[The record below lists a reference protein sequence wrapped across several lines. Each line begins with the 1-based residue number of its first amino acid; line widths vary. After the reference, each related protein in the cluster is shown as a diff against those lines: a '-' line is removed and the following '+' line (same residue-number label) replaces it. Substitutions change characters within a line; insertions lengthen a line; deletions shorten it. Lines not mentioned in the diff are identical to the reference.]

1 MITYWGGNMR
11 QFLDNLNIRN
21 KIWLMILLFLGAIVV
36 GSAVDVS
43 TIRST
48 LWAEKELK
56 TRHLVETAYSVLARY
71 YELQKN
77 GTLTEA
83 VARAEAIGTIKAL
96 RYEGNEYFWINDLGK
111 PIPTMIMHPT
121 VPSLDG
127 KLLDAEKFN
136 CATSQSFGDTG
147 KVIETG
153 GKKNLFVAFVEVADK
168 SGKGYVTYNWP
179 KPKAGGGASEE
190 LYPKLSYVKKFEPW
204 GWMIGSGI
212 YVDDVD
218 ATIVARVWHNV
229 ALVALSAVII
239 LLIAGVLVRSITRPL
254 AEIANAMGGIAEGD
268 GDLTKRLEERGGTEI
283 VLLATGFNHFSAKIQ
298 QAMLRVVEAT
308 HLINADS
315 AQLST
320 VAQQTG
326 NNIIHQDQETA
337 SVAGAIHS
345 MLENVQ
351 RVAASASSAVTAAQ
365 LADTEANLGMKVV
378 GETISSIHSVADE
391 VGHAA
396 KVIAELEDDSR
407 NIGTILETIKGI
419 AEQTNLLA
427 LNAAIEAARAG
438 EQGRGFAVVADEVR
452 KLAQSTQE
460 ATARIQDLIERL
472 QVKALAAVKVM
483 EEGRVRVDASV
494 GQAGNAGA
502 SLEKI
507 TRAVASIRDMNGEI
521 ASSAKDQLGVAEGI
535 NTSIA
540 TINQMAA
547 VTSAG
552 VRSTEEAVAN
562 LAKLVDQLKNSVGQ
576 FKVGSGKLDLTSAKS
591 AHLNWKIRLRAFL
604 DGKATLTEE
613 EAVSHHHCAFGK
625 WYYSEGLKN
634 FGHIQELR
642 DVEEPHAELH
652 QTIKDIVKAMKAG
665 DKVGAE
671 RLYVTVE
678 GISKRIVALLDIAE
692 RKA

>member
-1 MITYWGGNMR
+1 MR
-11 QFLDNLNIRN
+11 QFLDNLKIRN

-36 GSAVDVS
+36 GSTIDVL

-56 TRHLVETAYSVLARY
+56 TRNLVETAYGVLARY

-83 VARAEAIGTIKAL
+83 AARAEAISTIKAL
-96 RYEGNEYFWINDLGK
+96 RYEEKEYFWINDLGK

-121 VPSLDG
+121 VPALDG

-136 CATSQSFGDTG
+136 CATSQSFGDNAKAIDTS
-147 KVIETG
+147 
-153 GKKNLFVAFVEVADK
+153 GKKNLFVAFVEVVEK
-168 SGKGYVTYNWP
+168 SDKGYVTYNWP
-179 KPKAGGGASEE
+179 KPKAGGGVSEE

-218 ATIVARVWHNV
+218 ATIVSRVWHNV
-229 ALVALSAVII
+229 ALVLIVAVLL
-239 LLIAGVLVRSITRPL
+239 LLIAGILVRSITRPL
-254 AEIANAMGGIAEGD
+254 AEIANAMGGIADGD

-308 HLINADS
+308 HLINVDS

-326 NNIIHQDQETA
+326 NNITHQDQETA
-337 SVAGAIHS
+337 NVSEAIHS

-351 RVAASASSAVTAAQ
+351 RVADSASGAVTAAQ

-378 GETISSIHSVADE
+378 SETIASVHSVADE

-419 AEQTNLLA
+419 ADQTNLLA

-494 GQAGNAGA
+494 GQAGNAGV

-507 TRAVASIRDMNGEI
+507 TRAVASIREMNGEI

-540 TINQMAA
+540 SINQMAA
-547 VTSAG
+547 VTSSG

-576 FKVGSGKLDLTSAKS
+576 FKVGSGKLDLSNAKS
-591 AHLNWKIRLRAFL
+591 AHLNWKTRLRAFL

-613 EAVSHHHCAFGK
+613 EAVSHQQCAFGK

-642 DVEEPHAELH
+642 DVEKPHAELH
-652 QTIKDIVKAMKAG
+652 QTIKDVVKAMKAG

-671 RLYVTVE
+671 RLYANVE
-678 GISKRIVALLDIAE
+678 GISKRIVSLLDIAE
-692 RKA
+692 SKA